1 MGTPSQRL
9 SFAARSLIAGGFFL
23 VAAAVFHFIA
33 AAHISMILKNVL
45 DAKSYEFL
53 EPIVSFT
60 FLLNGVLLLPL
71 SFSTFSSAAGIRR
84 GESWAWWMGLANATT
99 VLVLPCLLVATMG
112 LRYFSGAPLLVAGAG
127 SISAPGVFIMLPP
140 LLAPRGISP
149 PQPKKTPPR

>member
-45 DAKSYEFL
+45 DVKFYELL

-60 FLLNGVLLLPL
+60 FLLNGVLFLPL
-71 SFSTFSSAAGIRR
+71 SFGTFSNAAGIRR
-84 GESWAWWMGLANATT
+84 GVRWPCYRVLANVPP
-99 VLVLPCLLVATMG
+99 VLVPPGFLV
-112 LRYFSGAPLLVAGAG
+112 P
-127 SISAPGVFIMLPP
+127 
-140 LLAPRGISP
+140 
-149 PQPKKTPPR
+149 